1 MKERSTTTTFRIF
14 VLLVPKKEKIFN
26 IVHRI
31 RVEVTGGAA
40 TKSQRTV
47 QQMTLFIDAN
57 NSFNPRDEQVGYCS
71 KISDGQMAS
80 FDKNL
85 FARP

>member
-1 MKERSTTTTFRIF
+1 
-14 VLLVPKKEKIFN
+14 
-26 IVHRI
+26 
-31 RVEVTGGAA
+31 
-40 TKSQRTV
+40 
-47 QQMTLFIDAN
+47 MTLFIDAN
-57 NSFNPRDEQVGYCS
+57 NSFNPRDEQVGYRS